1 MAADL
6 VFLLIVFYS
15 AVFGARRGLFK
26 EVVQVAALVVGIAVA
41 RLLRVPAG
49 AAVAAKSGLPV
60 LLAEVAA
67 VIAVWVVTFLAV
79 AIAGRLVLKKLRG
92 KGADDRLDD
101 KAEGIADAIGGDT
114 TKGPVTRFTDPLAT
128 KNGVFYWSDKLL
140 GLLLGVC
147 KGIVTGWILFGFVLW
162 ADRLGWPSSFA
173 RSIESSHAAAAF
185 VEHMDPLL
193 RASPEYQLATK
204 VTAMRAIAEVVKTD
218 AARFERLK
226 QHPEM
231 SALSRD
237 PKVQALAQDP
247 EVAAAWSR
255 RDVPALLRNPKVQEL
270 LKDPDVR
277 AKVAA
282 VDWERVRDAVNGPVA
297 PPEPR

>member
-6 VFLLIVFYS
+6 VFLLVVFYS

-26 EVVQVAALVVGIAVA
+26 EVVQLAALVVGIAVA

-49 AAVAAKSGLPV
+49 AAMAGKTGLPV

-67 VIAVWVVTFLAV
+67 VVAVWVVAFLAV
-79 AIAGRLVLKKLRG
+79 AIAGRLLLKKLRG
-92 KGADDRLDD
+92 KGADDRLDE
-101 KAEGIADAIGGDT
+101 KAEGIADVIGGDT
-114 TKGPVTRFTDPLAT
+114 TKGPVTRFTDPLAS
-128 KNGVFYWSDKLL
+128 KRGVFYWSDKLL
-140 GLLLGVC
+140 GALLGIC
-147 KGIVTGWILFGFVLW
+147 KGIVTGWILFAFVLW
-162 ADRLGWPSSFA
+162 ADRLGWTSSFA

-204 VTAMRAIAEVVKTD
+204 VTAMRAIAEVVKDD

-231 SALSRD
+231 AALARD
-237 PKVQALAQDP
+237 PKVQALARDP
-247 EVAAAWSR
+247 EVSAAWQR
-255 RDVPALLRNPKVQEL
+255 RDLPGLLRNPKVHEL
-270 LKDPDVR
+270 LKDADVR

-282 VDWERVRDAVNGPVA
+282 VDWDRVKDAVNRPA
-297 PPEPR
+297 EPR